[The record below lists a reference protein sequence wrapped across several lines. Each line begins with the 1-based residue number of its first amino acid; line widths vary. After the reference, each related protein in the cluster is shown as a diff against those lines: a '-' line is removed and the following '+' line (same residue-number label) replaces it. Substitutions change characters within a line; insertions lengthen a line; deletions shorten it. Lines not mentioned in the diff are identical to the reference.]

1 MISWYS
7 KSNEVCI
14 PLFDEAQHP
23 KVFRLQDLQGVQEGQ
38 ISDSVSLREI
48 YYLVVRISDAKGQ
61 IIGRTR

>member
-1 MISWYS
+1 
-7 KSNEVCI
+7 
-14 PLFDEAQHP
+14 LFDEAQHP